1 VLEVIYGWMERRGL
15 RMKFFKTRNEALDV
29 LENYIK
35 KDISIY
41 TAQRNF
47 DFGPQSRKNI
57 SCLSPYITHR
67 LISEYEVAKKVL
79 SKYPYQKVE
88 KFIQEIFWRV
98 YWKGWLELRPKVWTD
113 FVEDLKNI
121 DNSNEYKK
129 AINGETNINCFNDW
143 TKELKVNNYLH
154 NHARMWFA
162 SIWIFTLKLPWQKGA
177 EFFLRE
183 LYDGDA
189 ASNTLSWRW
198 VAGIQTKGKN
208 YIAQNWNIN
217 KFTNNKYKDLK
228 LNENPQPIIDQ
239 REYKI
244 SPISTNNN
252 ETKSDTLV
260 FFENELDFQSFK
272 VDNYKKIYC
281 ILLSNEE
288 RQVELGDKVLMFKKN
303 LIKNQVQNSDLKIEC
318 IEGNKFIDVSN
329 NEKNF
334 DVIYP
339 SVGENMSFLK
349 RVIKKNNL
357 MINYL
362 ARDEDKYCWQ
372 FSNKGYFNFKSNI
385 PKILSQFKLN

>member
-1 VLEVIYGWMERRGL
+1 MNFVT
-15 RMKFFKTRNEALDV
+15 TRKEALDV
-29 LENYIK
+29 MERYIENN
-35 KDISIY
+35 ISDY
-41 TAQRNF
+41 TAKRNF
-47 DFGPQSRKNI
+47 DFGPQNRKNI

-67 LISEYEVAKKVL
+67 LISEYEVAKKTL
-79 SKYPYQKVE
+79 NKYPYQKVE

-113 FVEDLKNI
+113 FVEDTKNI
-121 DNSNEYKK
+121 ENTNEYEK
-129 AINGETNINCFNDW
+129 AINSETNIDCFNDW
-143 TKELKVNNYLH
+143 VKELKENNYLH
-154 NHARMWFA
+154 NHTRMWFA

-239 REYKI
+239 RDYKVSPLSI
-244 SPISTNNN
+244 SNN
-252 ETKSDTLV
+252 ETASDKLV
-260 FFENELDFQSFK
+260 FFENELDFQFFNIDNHKK
-272 VDNYKKIYC
+272 VYC
-281 ILLSNEE
+281 VLLANDE
-288 RQVELGDKVLMFKKN
+288 RQVKLGSKVLDYKKN
-303 LIKNQVQNSDLKIEC
+303 LIKNQIQNSGLKIEF
-318 IEGNKFIDVSN
+318 IEGNKFIELSSN
-329 NEKNF
+329 DKDF
-334 DVIYP
+334 DIVYP
-339 SVGENMSFLK
+339 SIGENMSFLK

-357 MINYL
+357 NINYL
-362 ARDEDKYCWQ
+362 TREEDNYCWQ

>member
-1 VLEVIYGWMERRGL
+1 MNFITSR
-15 RMKFFKTRNEALDV
+15 KEALDI
-29 LENYIK
+29 LENYIE
-35 KDISIY
+35 KDISNY

-47 DFGPQSRKNI
+47 DFGPQNRKNI

-79 SKYPYQKVE
+79 SKHPFEKVE
-88 KFIQEIFWRV
+88 KFIQEIFWRI
-98 YWKGWLELRPKVWTD
+98 YWKGWLELRPKVWID

-121 DNSNEYKK
+121 ENSTDYEK

-143 TKELKVNNYLH
+143 IKELKENNYLH
-154 NHARMWFA
+154 NHTRMWFA

-217 KFTNNKYKDLK
+217 KFTNNKYKDLM
-228 LNENPQPIIDQ
+228 LNENPKPIIDQ

-244 SPISTNNN
+244 LPIKIDVA
-252 ETKSDTLV
+252 EKKSDRLV
-260 FFENELDFQSFK
+260 FFENELDFKSFHI
-272 VDNYKKIYC
+272 DSYKKIYC
-281 ILLSNEE
+281 VMLTNDE
-288 RQVELGDKVLMFKKN
+288 RQVKLGNKVLEYKKN
-303 LIKNQVQNSDLKIEC
+303 LIKNQIQNADLQIEFIKGNRF
-318 IEGNKFIDVSN
+318 IELSS
-329 NEKNF
+329 NEKDF
-334 DVIYP
+334 DIIYP

-349 RVIKKNNL
+349 RAMKKNNL
-357 MINYL
+357 TINYL
-362 ARDEDKYCWQ
+362 IRDEDKYCWQ

-385 PKILSQFKLN
+385 PKILNQFELN

>member
-1 VLEVIYGWMERRGL
+1 VNFITSR
-15 RMKFFKTRNEALDV
+15 KEALGV
-29 LENYIK
+29 LENYLE
-35 KDISIY
+35 KDISNY
-41 TAQRNF
+41 TTQRNF
-47 DFGPQSRKNI
+47 DFGPKNRKNI

-79 SKYPYQKVE
+79 SKYPYQKVD

-113 FVEDLKNI
+113 FVEDLKIIENLE
-121 DNSNEYKK
+121 EYEK
-129 AINGETNINCFNDW
+129 AINGETHIDCFNDW
-143 TKELKVNNYLH
+143 IKELKENNYLH
-154 NHARMWFA
+154 NHTRMWFA
-162 SIWIFTLKLPWQKGA
+162 SIWIFNLKLPWQKGA

-217 KFTNNKYKDLK
+217 KFTNNKYKNLK

-244 SPISTNNN
+244 SPVNIGNN
-252 ETKSDTLV
+252 ETTSDRLV
-260 FFENELDFQSFK
+260 FFENELNFK
-272 VDNYKKIYC
+272 IFNIDNYKKVYC
-281 ILLSNEE
+281 ILLSNED
-288 RQVELGDKVLMFKKN
+288 RQIKLGNKVLEYKKN
-303 LIKNQVQNSDLKIEC
+303 LIKNQIQNTGSKIEF
-318 IEGNKFIDVSN
+318 IDGNKFIELSSSKKD
-329 NEKNF
+329 F

-349 RVIKKNNL
+349 RTMKKNNL
-357 MINYL
+357 IINYL
-362 ARDEDKYCWQ
+362 AREDDKYCWQ

>member
-1 VLEVIYGWMERRGL
+1 MNFVT
-15 RMKFFKTRNEALDV
+15 TRKEALDV
-29 LENYIK
+29 MGRYIENN
-35 KDISIY
+35 ISDY
-41 TAQRNF
+41 TAKRNF
-47 DFGPQSRKNI
+47 DFGPQNRKNI

-67 LISEYEVAKKVL
+67 LISEYEVAKKTL

-113 FVEDLKNI
+113 FVEDTKNI
-121 DNSNEYKK
+121 ENTKEYEK
-129 AINGETNINCFNDW
+129 AINGETNIDCFNDW
-143 TKELKVNNYLH
+143 VKELKENNYLH
-154 NHARMWFA
+154 NHTRMWFA

-239 REYKI
+239 RDYKVSPLSI
-244 SPISTNNN
+244 SNN
-252 ETKSDTLV
+252 ETASDKLV
-260 FFENELDFQSFK
+260 FFENELDFQFFNIDNHKK
-272 VDNYKKIYC
+272 VYC
-281 ILLSNEE
+281 ILLANDE
-288 RQVELGDKVLMFKKN
+288 RQVKLGSKVLDYKKN
-303 LIKNQVQNSDLKIEC
+303 LIKNQIQNSGLKIEF
-318 IEGNKFIDVSN
+318 IEGNKFIELSSN
-329 NEKNF
+329 DKDF
-334 DVIYP
+334 DIVYP
-339 SVGENMSFLK
+339 SIGENMSFLK

-357 MINYL
+357 NINYL
-362 ARDEDKYCWQ
+362 TREEDNYCWQ

>member
-1 VLEVIYGWMERRGL
+1 VNFVT
-15 RMKFFKTRNEALDV
+15 TRKEALDAMERYI
-29 LENYIK
+29 ENN
-35 KDISIY
+35 ISDY
-41 TAQRNF
+41 TAKRNF
-47 DFGPQSRKNI
+47 DFGPQNRKNI

-67 LISEYEVAKKVL
+67 LISEYEVAKKTL

-113 FVEDLKNI
+113 FVEDTKNI
-121 DNSNEYKK
+121 ENTNVYEK
-129 AINGETNINCFNDW
+129 AINGKTNIDCFDDW
-143 TKELKVNNYLH
+143 VKELKENNYLH
-154 NHARMWFA
+154 NHTRMWFA

-244 SPISTNNN
+244 SPLSVCNN
-252 ETKSDTLV
+252 ETASDRLV
-260 FFENELDFQSFK
+260 FFENELDFQFFNTN
-272 VDNYKKIYC
+272 NYKKIYC
-281 ILLSNEE
+281 ILLANDE
-288 RQVELGDKVLMFKKN
+288 RQIKLGSKVLDYKKI
-303 LIKNQVQNSDLKIEC
+303 LIKNQIQNSGLKIEF
-318 IEGNKFIDVSN
+318 IEGNKFIELSN
-329 NEKNF
+329 KDKDF
-334 DVIYP
+334 DIVYP
-339 SVGENMSFLK
+339 SIGENMSFLK

-357 MINYL
+357 NINYL
-362 ARDEDKYCWQ
+362 TREEDNYCWQ
-372 FSNKGYFNFKSNI
+372 FSNKGYFNFKSYI
-385 PKILSQFKLN
+385 PKILSQFKIN

>member
-1 VLEVIYGWMERRGL
+1 MNFVT
-15 RMKFFKTRNEALDV
+15 TRKEALDSMERYI
-29 LENYIK
+29 ENN
-35 KDISIY
+35 ISDY
-41 TAQRNF
+41 TAKRNF
-47 DFGPQSRKNI
+47 DFGPQNRKNI

-67 LISEYEVAKKVL
+67 LISEYEVAKKTL

-113 FVEDLKNI
+113 FVEDTKNI
-121 DNSNEYKK
+121 ENTNEYEK
-129 AINGETNINCFNDW
+129 AINGETNIDCFNDW
-143 TKELKVNNYLH
+143 VKELKENNYLH

-217 KFTNNKYKDLK
+217 KFTINKYKDLK

-239 REYKI
+239 RDYKI
-244 SPISTNNN
+244 SPLSVCNN
-252 ETKSDTLV
+252 EKASDILI
-260 FFENELDFQSFK
+260 FFENELDFQFFNIN
-272 VDNYKKIYC
+272 NYKKIYC
-281 ILLSNEE
+281 ILLANDE
-288 RQVELGDKVLMFKKN
+288 RQVKLGSKVLDYKKN
-303 LIKNQVQNSDLKIEC
+303 LIKNQIQNSGLKIEF
-318 IEGNKFIDVSN
+318 IEGNKFIELSN
-329 NEKNF
+329 MDKDF
-334 DVIYP
+334 DIVYP
-339 SVGENMSFLK
+339 SIGENMSFLK

-357 MINYL
+357 NINYL
-362 ARDEDKYCWQ
+362 TREEDNYCWQ

-385 PKILSQFKLN
+385 PKILSQFKLH

>member
-1 VLEVIYGWMERRGL
+1 MNFVT
-15 RMKFFKTRNEALDV
+15 TRKEALDV
-29 LENYIK
+29 MERYIENN
-35 KDISIY
+35 ISDY
-41 TAQRNF
+41 TAKRNF
-47 DFGPQSRKNI
+47 DFGPQNRKNI

-67 LISEYEVAKKVL
+67 LISEYEVAKKTL

-113 FVEDLKNI
+113 FVEDTKNI
-121 DNSNEYKK
+121 ENTKEYEK
-129 AINGETNINCFNDW
+129 AINGETNIDCFNDW
-143 TKELKVNNYLH
+143 VKELKENNYLH
-154 NHARMWFA
+154 NHTRMWFA

-239 REYKI
+239 RDYKVLPLSI
-244 SPISTNNN
+244 SNN
-252 ETKSDTLV
+252 ETASDKLV
-260 FFENELDFQSFK
+260 FFENELDFQFFNIDNHKK
-272 VDNYKKIYC
+272 VYC
-281 ILLSNEE
+281 ILLANDE
-288 RQVELGDKVLMFKKN
+288 RQVKLGSKVLDYKKN
-303 LIKNQVQNSDLKIEC
+303 LIKNQIQNSGLKIEF
-318 IEGNKFIDVSN
+318 IEGNKFIELSSN
-329 NEKNF
+329 DKDF
-334 DVIYP
+334 DIVYP
-339 SVGENMSFLK
+339 SIGENMSFLK
-349 RVIKKNNL
+349 RTMKKNNL

-362 ARDEDKYCWQ
+362 IRDEDKYCWQ
-372 FSNKGYFNFKSNI
+372 FSNKGYFNFRSNI

>member
-1 VLEVIYGWMERRGL
+1 VNFVT
-15 RMKFFKTRNEALDV
+15 TRKEALDV
-29 LENYIK
+29 MERYIENN
-35 KDISIY
+35 ISDY
-41 TAQRNF
+41 TAKRNF
-47 DFGPQSRKNI
+47 DFGPQNRKNI

-67 LISEYEVAKKVL
+67 LISEYEVAKKTL

-113 FVEDLKNI
+113 FVEDTKNI
-121 DNSNEYKK
+121 ENTNEYEK
-129 AINGETNINCFNDW
+129 AINGETNIDCFNDW
-143 TKELKVNNYLH
+143 VKELKENNYLH
-154 NHARMWFA
+154 NHTRMWFA

-239 REYKI
+239 RDYKVSPLSI
-244 SPISTNNN
+244 SNN
-252 ETKSDTLV
+252 ETASDKLV
-260 FFENELDFQSFK
+260 FFENELDFQFFNIDNHKK
-272 VDNYKKIYC
+272 VYC
-281 ILLSNEE
+281 ILLANDE
-288 RQVELGDKVLMFKKN
+288 RQVKLGSKVLDYKKN
-303 LIKNQVQNSDLKIEC
+303 LIKNQIQNSGLKIEF
-318 IEGNKFIDVSN
+318 IEGNKFIELSSN
-329 NEKNF
+329 DKDF
-334 DVIYP
+334 DIVYP
-339 SVGENMSFLK
+339 SIGENMSFLK

-357 MINYL
+357 NINYL
-362 ARDEDKYCWQ
+362 TREEDNYCWQ

>member
-1 VLEVIYGWMERRGL
+1 MNFITSR
-15 RMKFFKTRNEALDV
+15 KEALDV
-29 LENYIK
+29 LENYIE
-35 KDISIY
+35 KDILSY
-41 TAQRNF
+41 AAQRNF
-47 DFGPQSRKNI
+47 DFGPQNRKNI

-79 SKYPYQKVE
+79 SKLPYLKVE
-88 KFIQEIFWRV
+88 KFVQEIFWRV
-98 YWKGWLELRPKVWTD
+98 YWKGWLELRPNVWSD

-121 DNSNEYKK
+121 ENSDEYKK
-129 AINGETNINCFNDW
+129 AINGETNIDCFNDW
-143 TKELKVNNYLH
+143 IKELKDNHYLH
-154 NHARMWFA
+154 NHTRMWFA

-217 KFTNNKYKDLK
+217 KFTDNKYKNLK

-244 SPISTNNN
+244 LPVRIGDN
-252 ETKSDTLV
+252 EKKSDKLV
-260 FFENELDFQSFK
+260 FFENELDFRVFNIDS
-272 VDNYKKIYC
+272 YKTIYC

-288 RQVELGDKVLMFKKN
+288 RQVELGDEVLMYKKN
-303 LIKNQVQNSDLKIEC
+303 LIKNQIQNSDLKIEF
-318 IEGNKFIDVSN
+318 IEGNKFIELSS
-329 NEKNF
+329 NEKDF

-349 RVIKKNNL
+349 RIMKKNNL

-362 ARDEDKYCWQ
+362 IRDEDKYCWQ

>member
-1 VLEVIYGWMERRGL
+1 MNFVT
-15 RMKFFKTRNEALDV
+15 TRKEALDV
-29 LENYIK
+29 MERYIENN
-35 KDISIY
+35 ISDY
-41 TAQRNF
+41 TAKRNF
-47 DFGPQSRKNI
+47 DFGPQNRKNI

-67 LISEYEVAKKVL
+67 LISEYEVAKKTL

-113 FVEDLKNI
+113 FVEDTKKIENTK
-121 DNSNEYKK
+121 EYEK
-129 AINGETNINCFNDW
+129 AINGETNIDCFNDW
-143 TKELKVNNYLH
+143 VKELKENNYLH
-154 NHARMWFA
+154 NHTRMWFA

-239 REYKI
+239 RDYKVSPLSI
-244 SPISTNNN
+244 SNN
-252 ETKSDTLV
+252 ETASDKLV
-260 FFENELDFQSFK
+260 FFENELDFQFFNIDNHKK
-272 VDNYKKIYC
+272 VYC
-281 ILLSNEE
+281 ILLANDE
-288 RQVELGDKVLMFKKN
+288 RQIKLGSKVLDYKKN
-303 LIKNQVQNSDLKIEC
+303 LIKNQIQNSGLKIEF
-318 IEGNKFIDVSN
+318 IEGNKFIELSN
-329 NEKNF
+329 MEKDF
-334 DVIYP
+334 DIVYP
-339 SVGENMSFLK
+339 SIGENMSFLK

-357 MINYL
+357 NINYL
-362 ARDEDKYCWQ
+362 TREEDNYCWQ

>member
-1 VLEVIYGWMERRGL
+1 MNFVT
-15 RMKFFKTRNEALDV
+15 TRKEALDV
-29 LENYIK
+29 MERYIENN
-35 KDISIY
+35 ISDY
-41 TAQRNF
+41 TAKRNF
-47 DFGPQSRKNI
+47 DFGPQNRKNI

-67 LISEYEVAKKVL
+67 LISEYEVAKKTL

-113 FVEDLKNI
+113 FVEDTKNI
-121 DNSNEYKK
+121 ENTKEYEK
-129 AINGETNINCFNDW
+129 AINGETNIDCFNDW
-143 TKELKVNNYLH
+143 VKELKENNYLH
-154 NHARMWFA
+154 NHTRMWFA

-228 LNENPQPIIDQ
+228 LNENPQPVTDQ
-239 REYKI
+239 RDYKI
-244 SPISTNNN
+244 SPLSISNN
-252 ETKSDTLV
+252 ETASDKLV
-260 FFENELDFQSFK
+260 FFENELDFQFFNIDNHKK
-272 VDNYKKIYC
+272 VYC
-281 ILLSNEE
+281 VLLANDE
-288 RQVELGDKVLMFKKN
+288 RQVKLGSKVLDYKKN
-303 LIKNQVQNSDLKIEC
+303 LIKNQIQNSGLKIEF
-318 IEGNKFIDVSN
+318 IEGNKFIELSSN
-329 NEKNF
+329 DKDF
-334 DVIYP
+334 DIVYP
-339 SVGENMSFLK
+339 SIGENMSFLK

-357 MINYL
+357 NINYL
-362 ARDEDKYCWQ
+362 TREEDNYCWQ

>member
-1 VLEVIYGWMERRGL
+1 MN
-15 RMKFFKTRNEALDV
+15 FKTSRPEALKI
-29 LENYIK
+29 LEEYID
-35 KDISIY
+35 KDISNY
-41 TAQRNF
+41 NLLRNF
-47 DFGPQSRKNI
+47 DLGPNDRKNI

-67 LISEYEVAKKVL
+67 LISEFEVAKKVL
-79 SKYPYQKVE
+79 SKRSYQKVE
-88 KFIQEIFWRV
+88 KYIQEIFWRV

-113 FVEDLKNI
+113 FIEDLKNI
-121 DNSNEYKK
+121 DSSNEYEK
-129 AINGETNINCFNDW
+129 AISGETKIICFNDW
-143 TKELKVNNYLH
+143 VKELKETNYLH

-228 LNENPQPIIDQ
+228 LNENPQPITDQ

-244 SPISTNNN
+244 LPISSGNSEIT
-252 ETKSDTLV
+252 SDRLV
-260 FFENELDFQSFK
+260 FFENELDFKIFNI
-272 VDNYKKIYC
+272 DNYKIIYC

-288 RQVELGDKVLMFKKN
+288 RQVKLGNKVLEYKKN
-303 LIKNQVQNSDLKIEC
+303 LIKNQIQNSGLKIEF
-318 IEGNKFIDVSN
+318 IEGSKFIKLLV
-329 NEKNF
+329 NEKDF

-349 RVIKKNNL
+349 KIMKKNNL

-362 ARDEDKYCWQ
+362 IRDEDKYCWQ

-385 PKILSQFKLN
+385 PKILSQFNLN

>member
-1 VLEVIYGWMERRGL
+1 MNFVA
-15 RMKFFKTRNEALDV
+15 TRKEALDAMERYI
-29 LENYIK
+29 ENNIL
-35 KDISIY
+35 DY
-41 TAQRNF
+41 TAKRNF
-47 DFGPQSRKNI
+47 DFGPQNRKNI

-67 LISEYEVAKKVL
+67 LISEYEVAKKTL

-113 FVEDLKNI
+113 FVEDTKNI
-121 DNSNEYKK
+121 KNSNEYEK

-143 TKELKVNNYLH
+143 VKELKENNYLH
-154 NHARMWFA
+154 NHTRMWFA

-217 KFTNNKYKDLK
+217 KFTNNKYKNLK

-244 SPISTNNN
+244 SPINIYNN
-252 ETKSDTLV
+252 ETKSDILV
-260 FFENELDFQSFK
+260 FFENELYFQNFN

-281 ILLSNEE
+281 ILLSNDE
-288 RQVELGDKVLMFKKN
+288 RQVKLGKKVLEYKKN
-303 LIKNQVQNSDLKIEC
+303 LIKNQIQNSSLKIEF
-318 IEGNKFIDVSN
+318 IEGNKFIELSN
-329 NEKNF
+329 NDKDF
-334 DVIYP
+334 DIVYT

-349 RVIKKNNL
+349 RIIKKNNL
-357 MINYL
+357 NINYL
-362 ARDEDKYCWQ
+362 NRAEDKYCWQ
-372 FSNKGYFNFKSNI
+372 FANKGYFNFKTNI

>member
-1 VLEVIYGWMERRGL
+1 
-15 RMKFFKTRNEALDV
+15 MKFYTSRKKALES
-29 LENYIK
+29 LEIFTN
-35 KDISIY
+35 KDIVNYSSK
-41 TAQRNF
+41 RNYY
-47 DFGPQSRKNI
+47 FGPQNRKYI
-57 SCLSPYITHR
+57 YCLSPYITHR

-79 SKYPYQKVE
+79 SKHPYQKVE

-113 FVEDLKNI
+113 FIEDLKNI
-121 DNSNEYKK
+121 ENSSEYEK
-129 AINGETNINCFNDW
+129 AIKGETNIDCFNDW
-143 TKELKVNNYLH
+143 IKELKENNYLH
-154 NHARMWFA
+154 NHTRMWFA

-217 KFTNNKYKDLK
+217 KFTDNKYKDLK

-244 SPISTNNN
+244 SAVKIGNN
-252 ETKSDTLV
+252 EKTSDRLV
-260 FFENELDFQSFK
+260 FFENELDFETYNINS
-272 VDNYKKIYC
+272 YKKVYC

-288 RQVELGDKVLMFKKN
+288 RQVKLGNKVLEYKKN
-303 LIKNQVQNSDLKIEC
+303 LIKSQIQNLGLKIEY
-318 IEGNKFIDVSN
+318 IEGNKFIELSN
-329 NEKNF
+329 NKKNF
-334 DVIYP
+334 
-339 SVGENMSFLK
+339 
-349 RVIKKNNL
+349 NL
-357 MINYL
+357 IINYL
-362 ARDEDKYCWQ
+362 TREEDRYCWQ

>member
-1 VLEVIYGWMERRGL
+1 MNFVT
-15 RMKFFKTRNEALDV
+15 TRKEALDV
-29 LENYIK
+29 MERYIENNIT
-35 KDISIY
+35 DY
-41 TAQRNF
+41 TAKRNF
-47 DFGPQSRKNI
+47 DFGPQNRKNI

-67 LISEYEVAKKVL
+67 LISEYEVAKKTL

-113 FVEDLKNI
+113 FVEDTKNI
-121 DNSNEYKK
+121 ENTKEYEK
-129 AINGETNINCFNDW
+129 AINGETNIDCFNDW
-143 TKELKVNNYLH
+143 VKELKENNYLH
-154 NHARMWFA
+154 NHTRMWFA

-239 REYKI
+239 RDYKVSPLSI
-244 SPISTNNN
+244 SNN
-252 ETKSDTLV
+252 ETASDKLV
-260 FFENELDFQSFK
+260 FFENELDFQFFNIDNHKK
-272 VDNYKKIYC
+272 VYC
-281 ILLSNEE
+281 ILLANDE
-288 RQVELGDKVLMFKKN
+288 RQVKLGSKVLDYKKN
-303 LIKNQVQNSDLKIEC
+303 LIKNQIQNSGLKIEF
-318 IEGNKFIDVSN
+318 IEGNKFIELSSN
-329 NEKNF
+329 DKDF
-334 DVIYP
+334 DIVYP
-339 SVGENMSFLK
+339 SIGENMSFLK

-357 MINYL
+357 NINYL
-362 ARDEDKYCWQ
+362 TREEDNYCWQ

>member
-1 VLEVIYGWMERRGL
+1 MNFITSR
-15 RMKFFKTRNEALDV
+15 KEALDI
-29 LENYIK
+29 LENYIEK
-35 KDISIY
+35 NIPIY
-41 TAQRNF
+41 SVQRNF
-47 DFGPQSRKNI
+47 DFGPQNRKNI

-79 SKYPYQKVE
+79 SKHPYQKVE

-113 FVEDLKNI
+113 FVDDLKNI
-121 DNSNEYKK
+121 EKSNEYEK
-129 AINGETNINCFNDW
+129 AINGETNIDCFNDW
-143 TKELKVNNYLH
+143 IKELKENNYLH
-154 NHARMWFA
+154 NHTRMWFA

-208 YIAQNWNIN
+208 YIAQNWNVN

-228 LNENPQPIIDQ
+228 LIENPQPIIDQ

-244 SPISTNNN
+244 SPIKIDVAGK
-252 ETKSDTLV
+252 KSDSLV
-260 FFENELDFQSFK
+260 FFENELDLKSFNI
-272 VDNYKKIYC
+272 DGYKKIYC
-281 ILLSNEE
+281 IMLTNEE
-288 RQVELGDKVLMFKKN
+288 RQVKLGNKVLEYKKI
-303 LIKNQVQNSDLKIEC
+303 LIKNQIQNSDLQIEF
-318 IEGNKFIDVSN
+318 IEGNKFIELSN
-329 NEKNF
+329 NEKDF
-334 DVIYP
+334 DIIYP

-349 RVIKKNNL
+349 RTMKKNNL

-362 ARDEDKYCWQ
+362 IRDEDKYCWQ

>member
-1 VLEVIYGWMERRGL
+1 MN
-15 RMKFFKTRNEALDV
+15 FKTSRLEALEV
-29 LENYIK
+29 LENYVDQ
-35 KDISIY
+35 DILTY
-41 TAQRNF
+41 TAKRNF
-47 DFGPQSRKNI
+47 DFGPQNRKNI

-67 LISEYEVAKKVL
+67 LISEYEVIKKVL
-79 SKYPYQKVE
+79 SKHPYQKVE

-98 YWKGWLELRPKVWTD
+98 YWKGWLELRPKVWID

-121 DNSNEYKK
+121 DNSNEYEK
-129 AINGETNINCFNDW
+129 AIKGETNIDCFNDW
-143 TKELKVNNYLH
+143 INELKENNYLH
-154 NHARMWFA
+154 NHTRMWFA

-189 ASNTLSWRW
+189 ASNTLGWRW

-217 KFTNNKYKDLK
+217 KFTNNKYKNLK
-228 LNENPQPIIDQ
+228 LSENPQPIIDQ

-244 SPISTNNN
+244 SPISINNN
-252 ETKSDTLV
+252 QPKSDTLV
-260 FFENELDFQSFK
+260 FFENELNFK
-272 VDNYKKIYC
+272 NFKLDIYKKIYC

-288 RQVELGDKVLMFKKN
+288 RQVNLGNKVLEYKKN
-303 LIKNQVQNSDLKIEC
+303 LINNQVQNSDLQIEF
-318 IEGNKFIDVSN
+318 IDGSKFIEVSIK
-329 NEKNF
+329 EKNF

-339 SVGENMSFLK
+339 AVGENFSFLK
-349 RVIKKNNL
+349 RVIRKNNL
-357 MINYL
+357 TINYL
-362 ARDEDKYCWQ
+362 VRNEDKYCWQ